1 MQCDAEKSS
10 ALEARRALQTN
21 RKGGR
26 REIHLAEQSEQVS
39 NMFSRAPIAMAFLV
53 AFVTS
58 LMTAQVTPVASIDSA
73 NPTVTA
79 LEGKVLGADGQP
91 LSGVHV
97 ELDEASTALPVTST
111 YTRQDGTFQLYNVP
125 RGNYD
130 VVAESPDLQ
139 VSDQVMVQLDRPSL
153 ELRLRPT
160 TAADDSDAMISV
172 ARILVP
178 AKAQKYYR
186 NAREAFSEGKNEE
199 AEKLL
204 DQALEIEPQ
213 FAEALALRGLIHM
226 QADDLE
232 EAQGYLEKAVH
243 IDPFYSPA
251 YMALGAVYNHEGRY
265 DDAIRASQ
273 RGVTLSPRSWQGY
286 FEMAK
291 ASVAKGM
298 YEQALK
304 LARQAQRLGGNGFI
318 ALHLVKASALLPLK
332 LYKDARYELQ
342 AVLSH
347 APKGS
352 NVTDAQTLLA
362 QIDAADEDKAAALH

>member
-1 MQCDAEKSS
+1 
-10 ALEARRALQTN
+10 
-21 RKGGR
+21 
-26 REIHLAEQSEQVS
+26 
-39 NMFSRAPIAMAFLV
+39 MFSRAPIAAVFFV
-53 AFVTS
+53 ALVTS
-58 LMTAQVTPVASIDSA
+58 LMTAQVTPIASPDSTG
-73 NPTVTA
+73 PTVTA
-79 LEGKVLGADGQP
+79 LEGKVLGADGHP
-91 LSGVHV
+91 LSGIHV
-97 ELDEASTALPVTST
+97 ELDEASTAMPVTST
-111 YTRQDGTFQLYNVP
+111 YTRQDGSFQLYNVP
-125 RGNYD
+125 QGHYE
-130 VVAESPDLQ
+130 VVAESPDFQ
-139 VSDQVMVQLDRPSL
+139 VSDQVLVQFDRPDM
-153 ELRLRPT
+153 ELRLRP
-160 TAADDSDAMISV
+160 AASANDSDAIVSV

-178 AKAQKYYR
+178 ARAQKYYR
-186 NAREAFSEGKNEE
+186 KAREAFSEGKNDE

-213 FAEALALRGLIHM
+213 FPEALALRGLIHM
-226 QADDLE
+226 QANDLE

-265 DDAIRASQ
+265 DDAMLASQ

-352 NVTDAQTLLA
+352 NVKEAETLLA
-362 QIDAADEDKAAALH
+362 QIDAANQDKAAAVH